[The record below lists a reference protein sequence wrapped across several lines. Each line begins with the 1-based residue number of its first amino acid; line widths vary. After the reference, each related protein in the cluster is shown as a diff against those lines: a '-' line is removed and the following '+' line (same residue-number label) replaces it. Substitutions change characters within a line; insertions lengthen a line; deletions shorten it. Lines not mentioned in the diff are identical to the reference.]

1 MTTSSDKDMP
11 LDVPPEQRRTADL
24 IKRIRKLRWIGLE
37 QEAANLQRAM
47 VCFPPSGQAIIWPAH
62 RERD

>member
-1 MTTSSDKDMP
+1 MTTSSDKDVP
-11 LDVPPEQRRTADL
+11 LDVPPELRRTADL

-37 QEAANLQRAM
+37 QEATKLQQAL
-47 VCFPPSGQAIIWPAH
+47 VCFPPSDRAIPWPLP